1 MSKQKIG
8 LIGVGLMGRG
18 IATNIQ
24 NAGWEISV
32 LDHAGNQPINNLTD
46 GGAQVYKTIEELSA
60 ASEVI
65 ILCVTGSPQVEDVL
79 LKEEGVLANLR
90 PGTVIID
97 CSTAVPSS
105 TLELAS
111 KVEEVGGLFLDAPM
125 TRTPKEAAQGRLNLI
140 VGGDKALFERQLPL
154 LQTFAE
160 NINYAGGVGSGHT
173 MKLLHNFV
181 SLGFSAVLSE
191 AATCANKAGIDP
203 AVLHGVLA
211 AGGGAGVILDRLA
224 PYILEGDDSSFQFSL
239 ANSAK
244 DMGYYTTMASDLA
257 APRKISQAVHLQYRS
272 KVEAGHGTRF
282 VPHLIEL
289 LEEE

>member
-1 MSKQKIG
+1 MSAQKVG
-8 LIGVGLMGRG
+8 MIGVGLMGHG

-24 NAGWEISV
+24 KSGWDIGL
-32 LDHAGNQPINNLTD
+32 LDHTGNQPIANLIA
-46 GGAQVYKTIEELSA
+46 GGAVVFNTIAELS
-60 ASEVI
+60 SDREVI

-79 LKEEGVLANLR
+79 LKEGGVLENLR
-90 PGTVIID
+90 QGTVIID

-105 TLELAS
+105 TITLAS
-111 KVEEVGGLFLDAPM
+111 KVEEAGGLFLDAPM
-125 TRTPKEAAQGRLNLI
+125 TRTPREAAQGRLNLI

-181 SLGFSAVLSE
+181 SLGFSAVLAE

-203 AVLHGVLA
+203 QVLHGVLA

-224 PYILEGDDSSFQFSL
+224 PYILEGDDDSFQFSL
-239 ANSAK
+239 NNSAK
-244 DMGYYTTMASDLA
+244 DMGYYTNMASDLA
-257 APRKISQAVHLQYRS
+257 TPRQISQAVHLQYRS
-272 KVEAGHGTRF
+272 QVEAGHGARF

-289 LEEE
+289 LGDE

>member
-8 LIGVGLMGRG
+8 LIGVGLMGHG

-24 NAGWEISV
+24 KNGWEIGV
-32 LDHAGNQPINNLTD
+32 LDHAGNQSIDNLTD
-46 GGAQVYKTIEELSA
+46 GGAQVYKTIADLSA
-60 ASEVI
+60 ASEVV

-79 LKEEGVLANLR
+79 LREKGVLANLR

-105 TLELAS
+105 TIALAS
-111 KVEEVGGLFLDAPM
+111 KVEEAGGLFLDAPM

-181 SLGFSAVLSE
+181 SLGFSAVLAE

-203 AVLHGVLA
+203 KVLHGVLL
-211 AGGGAGVILDRLA
+211 AGGEIGRASWRERVSA
-224 PYILEGDDSSFQFSL
+224 P
-239 ANSAK
+239 
-244 DMGYYTTMASDLA
+244 
-257 APRKISQAVHLQYRS
+257 V
-272 KVEAGHGTRF
+272 
-282 VPHLIEL
+282 
-289 LEEE
+289 

>member
-8 LIGVGLMGRG
+8 MIGVGLMGHG

-24 NAGWEISV
+24 KSGWDIGV
-32 LDHAGNQPINNLTD
+32 LDHAGNQPIDDLTKS
-46 GGAQVYKTIEELSA
+46 GAQVHETLAELTA

-65 ILCVTGSPQVEDVL
+65 ILCVTGSPQVEEVL
-79 LKEEGVLANLR
+79 LRDEGVLANLR
-90 PGTVIID
+90 SGTVIID

-105 TLELAS
+105 TTALAS
-111 KVEEVGGLFLDAPM
+111 EVKEAGGFFLDAPM

-181 SLGFSAVLSE
+181 SLGFSSVLAE

-203 AVLHGVLA
+203 KVLHGVLA

-224 PYILEGDDSSFQFSL
+224 PYILEGDDTSFQFSL
-239 ANSAK
+239 NNSAK
-244 DMGYYTTMASDLA
+244 DMGYYSEMASDLA
-257 APRKISQAVHLQYRS
+257 APSEISQAVHLQYRS
-272 KVEAGHGTRF
+272 QVEAGHGARF

>member
-1 MSKQKIG
+1 MSKQKVGI
-8 LIGVGLMGRG
+8 IGVGLMGHG

-24 NAGWEISV
+24 KSGWEIGV
-32 LDHAGNQPINNLTD
+32 LEHAGDQPIDDLTS
-46 GGAQVYKTIEELSA
+46 GGALVYKTLAELVA

-79 LKEEGVLANLR
+79 LREGGVLENLLS
-90 PGTVIID
+90 GTVIID

-105 TLELAS
+105 TIALSS
-111 KVEEVGGLFLDAPM
+111 KVEEAGGLFLDAPM

-140 VGGDKALFERQLPL
+140 VGGDKHLFERQLPL

-181 SLGFSAVLSE
+181 SLGFSAVLAE

-203 AVLHGVLA
+203 QVLHGVLA
-211 AGGGAGVILDRLA
+211 AGGGAGVILERLG
-224 PYILEGDDSSFQFSL
+224 PYILEGDDESFQFSL
-239 ANSAK
+239 NNSAK

-257 APRKISQAVHLQYRS
+257 APREISQAVHARYQ
-272 KVEAGHGTRF
+272 KQVEAGHGARF

-289 LEEE
+289 LGDE